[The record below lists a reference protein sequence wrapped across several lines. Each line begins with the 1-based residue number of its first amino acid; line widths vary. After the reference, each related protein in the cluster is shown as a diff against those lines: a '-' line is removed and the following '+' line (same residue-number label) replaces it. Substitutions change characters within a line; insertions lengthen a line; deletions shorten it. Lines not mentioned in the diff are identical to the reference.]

1 MGGEGSAWIMNTWV
15 IFTGSESSVFS
26 GAEGLSS
33 KASASYGTPP
43 RTVRGHRVRYVLREL
58 AQLAVVAVNVQN
70 LASFGS
76 FQTTHSNS

>member
-1 MGGEGSAWIMNTWV
+1 MGGEGSARIMNTWV

-43 RTVRGHRVRYVLREL
+43 RTVRVLREL
-58 AQLAVVAVNVQN
+58 AQSAVVAVNVQN